1 MRSLKKVLFLAV
13 LAVSLFAMA
22 GTAWADDGTIAPEG
36 GVSWEGTDLTFV
48 P

>member
-22 GTAWADDGTIAPEG
+22 GTAWADDGASAPDT
-36 GVSWEGTDLTFV
+36 GVSWEGVDLSV